1 MADDEVHRHLLHLH
15 RSGPFASLDMTN
27 MEREKGAV
35 VPGGQTSA
43 PETPKAADG
52 GEYAVRSAAWIAGFV
67 ACAYLT
73 SGNYDA
79 YARERDLHF
88 NNQH

>member
-1 MADDEVHRHLLHLH
+1 
-15 RSGPFASLDMTN
+15 

-43 PETPKAADG
+43 PETPKAG
-52 GEYAVRSAAWIAGFV
+52 NGEYAVRSAAWAAGFV

-73 SGNYDA
+73 SGNYEA

-88 NNQH
+88 NPQL